1 MSSQNNNTN
10 RRDSKLWNKDGVNGG
25 LSSIIILVLWLSE
38 EANYRR
44 WKGSNAGWTMKEAL
58 LHEKYHEAYQ
68 FLHATGQ
75 GIKDSLEENEMPEEE
90 VASTMRETMIRKF
103 QYFYD
108 LEPVMS
114 DRPSVIPPFPISS
127 NEEAD
132 VKSAF
137 SLDTFDTFDDEEV
150 LMNGR
155 QEISKSSSFAQRR
168 LFSAIS
174 HAASNR
180 PGKKVCKTIDAG
192 IVDIVR
198 MAEEMQREKVQQFWQ
213 NLAAEEVFQKTQ
225 LVLDERRVAVE
236 EMRALT
242 ERIRADSESA
252 QH

>member
-44 WKGSNAGWTMKEAL
+44 WKGSNA
-58 LHEKYHEAYQ
+58 
-68 FLHATGQ
+68 GQ